1 MKKKYNLD
9 IIKLELDT
17 LPKYDRQIY
26 LQGNTSDMDPLE
38 PTKGDN
44 YLYVDENEL
53 DYDKPL
59 FNIPYVNEI
68 IEDHNLIRTRV
79 MLMKPRTC
87 YYYHCDNTKRLHIP
101 VETNENCFLLVD
113 EKLLHLPADGS
124 VYTVDTTKMHT
135 ALNASKEDRIHIVG
149 AFRV

>member
-68 IEDHNLIRTRV
+68 IEDINDI
-79 MLMKPRTC
+79 
-87 YYYHCDNTKRLHIP
+87 
-101 VETNENCFLLVD
+101 
-113 EKLLHLPADGS
+113 
-124 VYTVDTTKMHT
+124 
-135 ALNASKEDRIHIVG
+135 EDPKG
-149 AFRV
+149 GN